1 MPKFVVKQGDQ
12 SGKEIQM
19 SGNQIVF
26 GRSEDCDVLIS
37 DANVS
42 RRHAQAILIN
52 GLVAIVDLNSSNGTL
67 VNGIPIS
74 RIFLMDGDEVRVG
87 GMTFQFV
94 EDLSTTGDAAAVRPP
109 HASIGSTKTP
119 FAGNAN
125 SDSLPIPGMD
135 TRDPLHHTQLF
146 DTISEDIKGDTL
158 KEIYLKLKSVY
169 RIFHEVVEAGN
180 LKEMFEAVGRGITLS
195 TRIERVSFFLVADK
209 TGEGFQRYFV
219 HSSVRLEDKFVNE
232 AEFMPIIERAK
243 NEQKAILATKLE
255 DGRRVI
261 GEGDPNIL
269 VIPLLK
275 GGQVRTVMYA
285 DNPASLE
292 TISKNDV
299 DFISTLALQLSV
311 RLNQFE
317 QVRQLSEENQQLRRS
332 LSEDSAVVVQ
342 DEKMKQIMAVAA
354 RVAESDST
362 VLVTGESGAGKE
374 MIAQTVHRF
383 SKRGKKILV
392 SVNCAALSDNLLE
405 SELFG
410 HEKGAFTGA
419 VERRIGKF
427 ELADGGTLFLDEI
440 GDISAS
446 AQAKLLRVLQEGE
459 LQRVGGN
466 KTIKVDVRLVAATNK
481 NLLEEVQKGTFRQDL
496 YFRLRVIEIT
506 LPPLRS
512 RRDDIPALAEYF
524 FKQLRNKI
532 NTPVKSISQECMRV
546 LINYPWPGN
555 VRELRNVIERGLVFA
570 FGDQL
575 LPEHLPAEVLQH
587 QDGEALSMGAVPG
600 TISIGD
606 DTGKQNVSVNSN
618 GEPLSL
624 SDVEKKHI
632 SFVLKFVKGNK
643 LKAAQLLGISRTTLY
658 EKLKQYEIEDD
669 KA

>member
-1 MPKFVVKQGDQ
+1 MPKFVVKQGDHA
-12 SGKEIQM
+12 GTEIPM
-19 SGNQIVF
+19 NGSQIVF
-26 GRSEDCDVLIS
+26 GRSEECDVLVS
-37 DANVS
+37 DVNVS

-74 RIFLMDGDEVRVG
+74 RIFLMDGDEVRIG
-87 GMTFQFV
+87 GMSFQFV
-94 EDLSTTGDAAAVRPP
+94 DDLSTTGDAGAVRPS
-109 HASIGSTKTP
+109 HASIGPSKTP
-119 FAGNAN
+119 FSGAFN
-125 SDSLPIPGMD
+125 SDSLPIPGTD
-135 TRDPLHHTQLF
+135 HQDPLSHTRLF

-195 TRIERVSFFLVADK
+195 SRIERVVFFLVADK

-219 HSSVRLEDKFVNE
+219 HSSIRLEDKFVNE
-232 AEFMPIIERAK
+232 PEFMPIVERAK
-243 NEQKAILATKLE
+243 NEQKAILATKQS
-255 DGRRVI
+255 DGRWVI
-261 GEGDPNIL
+261 GEGEPNVL

-275 GGQVRTVMYA
+275 GGQVRSIMYV
-285 DNPASLE
+285 DNPSSLE

-299 DFISTLALQLSV
+299 DFITTLALQLSV

-332 LSEDSAVVVQ
+332 LNEDHAVVVQ
-342 DEKMKQIMAVAA
+342 DEKMKQIMSVAA

-374 MIAQTVHRF
+374 LIAQTVHRF
-383 SKRGKKILV
+383 SKRGKKVLV
-392 SVNCAALSDNLLE
+392 SVNCAALPETLLE

-440 GDISAS
+440 GDISAG

-466 KTIKVDVRLVAATNK
+466 KNIKVDVRLIAATNK
-481 NLLEEVQKGTFRQDL
+481 NLLEEVQRGTFRQDL
-496 YFRLRVIEIT
+496 YFRLKVIEIA
-506 LPPLRS
+506 LPPLRQ

-532 NTPVKSISQECMRV
+532 NTPVKAISPECMQMLV
-546 LINYPWPGN
+546 NYPWPGN

-570 FGDQL
+570 FGEKL

-587 QDGEALSMGAVPG
+587 QEMGGLP
-600 TISIGD
+600 IPESSGD
-606 DTGKQNVSVNSN
+606 IESGGDTAKQNLPFNAS

-624 SDVEKKHI
+624 SEVERKHI

-658 EKLKQYEIEDD
+658 EKLKLYEIEDE